1 MQLEITAL
9 NELSRTQKGK
19 YHGFSPFGVQI
30 LYEYVKLYVSRGL
43 ESRSQTG
50 WGREGIPGGSWA
62 GGCLDVEEYAQSASY
77 TFMKQSY
84 VAHYSKNFKDLKTKN
99 GARPK

>member
-1 MQLEITAL
+1 MWSYMCPEDLKAEVRL
-9 NELSRTQKGK
+9 DGEEKG
-19 YHGFSPFGVQI
+19 YQEGA
-30 LYEYVKLYVSRGL
+30 
-43 ESRSQTG
+43 G
-50 WGREGIPGGSWA
+50 W